1 MSYNILLIDDDAMFR
16 EEIAEYLEDYAII
29 EASSGEEALAL
40 LRKPNEIDLVILD
53 VRMPGIHGTKVLK
66 EIKKMEP
73 DLGVVIFTG
82 FSTKDVAIEALKGHA
97 DDYLEKPADIGKIK
111 DVVYSLLDSKA
122 GAYGTGATGTRGR
135 VERVRSLIERNYDKK
150 VTLRDAAATVCM
162 SPKYLS
168 RVFKEITNKGFIE
181 YRLEI
186 MVEKGKEL
194 LGGTERTV
202 AQIAYELGYQNTESF
217 IRQFKKYTS
226 LTPNQYRQHVL
237 KKITGKAIPDG
248 NNR

>member
-1 MSYNILLIDDDAMFR
+1 MSYNILLIDDDAAFR
-16 EEIAEYLEDYAII
+16 EEIAEYLEDYAIV

-40 LRKPNEIDLVILD
+40 LRKPHEIDLVILD
-53 VRMPGIHGTKVLK
+53 VRMPGIHGTAVLK
-66 EIKKMEP
+66 EIKKMAP
-73 DLGVVIFTG
+73 DLGVIIFTG

-111 DVVYSLLDSKA
+111 EVVHRLLDSKA
-122 GAYGTGATGTRGR
+122 GAPGTDATGTGGR
-135 VERVRSLIERNYDKK
+135 VERVKSLIERNYDKK
-150 VTLRDAAATVCM
+150 VTLKDAAATVCM

-168 RVFKEITNKGFIE
+168 RVFKEITQKSFVE

-186 MVEKGKEL
+186 MVEKAKEL

-217 IRQFKKYTS
+217 LRQFKKYTG
-226 LTPNQYRQHVL
+226 LTPKRYRQQVS
-237 KKITGKAIPDG
+237 KKTAGETTPRGKE
-248 NNR
+248 R